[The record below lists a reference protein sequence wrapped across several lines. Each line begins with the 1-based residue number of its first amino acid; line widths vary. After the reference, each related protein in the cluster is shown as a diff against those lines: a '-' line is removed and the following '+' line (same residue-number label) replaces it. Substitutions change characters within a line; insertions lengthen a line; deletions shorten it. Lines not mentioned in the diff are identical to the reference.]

1 MNRKK
6 LKKIL
11 LSYYSKD
18 GVGSIL
24 SSRIV
29 IKVQIAGEL
38 WEKHQ
43 IHPNIWGKN
52 NRTKLLKF
60 LGEKERI
67 ENENDWA
74 KG

>member
-24 SSRIV
+24 SSRIG

-43 IHPNIWGKN
+43 IPPNIWGKN
-52 NRTKLLKF
+52 NRNKLLKF

>member
-24 SSRIV
+24 SSRIG

-43 IHPNIWGKN
+43 IPPNIWGK
-52 NRTKLLKF
+52 K
-60 LGEKERI
+60 
-67 ENENDWA
+67 
-74 KG
+74 

>member
-1 MNRKK
+1 MKDMDRKK

-11 LSYYSKD
+11 LNYYSKD

-24 SSRIV
+24 SSRIG

-38 WEKHQ
+38 WEKYQ
-43 IHPNIWGKN
+43 IPPNIWGKTIEIN
-52 NRTKLLKF
+52 YLCF
-60 LGEKERI
+60 WEKK
-67 ENENDWA
+67 